1 MKCKLISNINDINN
15 SYYKASGSLTHVR
28 LPLFHCVVFIASAA
42 EAEDAAKRFPD
53 GAAIDLIE
61 AHNANLLC
69 RSGGAPRRSV
79 RVP

>member
-1 MKCKLISNINDINN
+1 MLK
-15 SYYKASGSLTHVR
+15 
-28 LPLFHCVVFIASAA
+28 LPLFHCVIFIVSAA

-69 RSGGAPRRSV
+69 RTGGALRRSV